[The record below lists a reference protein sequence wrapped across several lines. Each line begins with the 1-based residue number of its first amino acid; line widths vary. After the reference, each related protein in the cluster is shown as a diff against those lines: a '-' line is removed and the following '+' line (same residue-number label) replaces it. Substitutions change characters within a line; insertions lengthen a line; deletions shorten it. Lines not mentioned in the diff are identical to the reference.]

1 VPAQEQKSKVGEF
14 MAQRSHQ
21 LLLFAARAVQ
31 DGQSVIALAAC
42 DRLKDYVSALGP
54 QHVPDMVQQFGKLC
68 NCLGKE
74 MPSLN
79 SPYERIQGILSSQVA
94 QAKAEVDM
102 CLLTNDP
109 ANEVGGG
116 GSKSVIFTLDVSGS
130 MKGHRI
136 TKARENL
143 TRVFDQHIEDED
155 HLALVTF
162 SHEVRTEFQL
172 QKVGANRASLRS
184 MAEAACFVRGGTAF
198 YDALA
203 YSVAQLDGSPQT
215 NQQWIVA
222 LTDGHDQ
229 HSKSHSLTSALA
241 AIQASKRSP
250 DLIVI
255 GIQLTE
261 SLKPEMEKLCTATEN
276 SIFIDASGDLSSLD
290 AAFQQVAELICE

>member
-1 VPAQEQKSKVGEF
+1 
-14 MAQRSHQ
+14 
-21 LLLFAARAVQ
+21 
-31 DGQSVIALAAC
+31 
-42 DRLKDYVSALGP
+42 LKDYVSALGP

-102 CLLTNDP
+102 CLLANDP

-203 YSVAQLDGSPQT
+203 YSVVQLDGSPET